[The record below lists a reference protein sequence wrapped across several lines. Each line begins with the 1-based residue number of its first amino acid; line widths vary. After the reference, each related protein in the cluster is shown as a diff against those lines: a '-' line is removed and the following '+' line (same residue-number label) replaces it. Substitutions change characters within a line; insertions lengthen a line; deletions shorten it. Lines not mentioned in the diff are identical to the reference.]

1 MIIKST
7 IPVSLDS
14 LWDYAQKIR
23 GLPPLP
29 GYIAKRSACVNKQGA
44 VHQIL
49 ILYEF
54 DKSKFPEAME
64 YICKEL
70 SSLRDLCEFSISAH
84 LCGPHPS
91 FLTLKKGGEA

>member
-1 MIIKST
+1 MIIHST
-7 IPVSLDS
+7 IPIALDS
-14 LWDYAQKIR
+14 LWDYAKKIR
-23 GLPPLP
+23 NLPLLP
-29 GYIAKRSACVNKQGA
+29 GYITKRNACVIKQGA

-70 SSLRDLCEFSISAH
+70 SSLHDVCGFTISAH
-84 LCGPHPS
+84 LYGPHPR
-91 FLTLKKGGEA
+91 FLTLEKGGEV

>member
-1 MIIKST
+1 MIIQST
-7 IPVSLDS
+7 IPVSLNS
-14 LWDYAQKIR
+14 LCDYAKKIR

-29 GYIAKRSACVNKQGA
+29 GYITKRSACFNKQGA

-49 ILYEF
+49 ILYAF

-70 SSLRDLCEFSISAH
+70 SSLRDVCEFSISAH
-84 LCGPHPS
+84 LFGPHPS
-91 FLTLKKGGEA
+91 FLTLEKSGEV